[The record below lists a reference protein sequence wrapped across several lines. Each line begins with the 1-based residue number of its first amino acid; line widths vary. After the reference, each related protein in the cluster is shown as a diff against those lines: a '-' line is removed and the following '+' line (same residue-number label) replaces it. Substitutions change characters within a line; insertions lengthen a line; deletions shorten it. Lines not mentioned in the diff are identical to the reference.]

1 MSPLAG
7 IRVVEIAQN
16 LAGPFA
22 GQILAMLGAEVIK
35 LERPEGGDDA
45 RGWGPPMHEGTATTF
60 IAVNRGKRSLSLD
73 LRNDADRALLMEL
86 LGDADVVV
94 QNMRPG
100 ALEDLGL
107 GGAALTARFPRL
119 IYASLGAFG
128 AVGPKALHP
137 GYEPILQGYSGLMMM
152 NGAEGG
158 PPTRSGVQILD
169 LGTGMWA
176 VIGILAAIERR
187 HTTGK
192 GGVVDTSLL
201 ETALGWMGPHFAGFT
216 VSGRPP
222 PRNLSGN
229 PNTVVFQSFE
239 TATAP
244 VMVAAAN
251 DRLFRKLCDAMGL
264 SELGSDERFAS
275 NRLRVANKP
284 ALMAVMEPAFR
295 ARPAEAWLPLL
306 EAAGIPC
313 GPINTMREIAEDDQV
328 AALGIVAPVPGLP
341 VRAIGLPIS
350 FDGERPQP
358 VRGVPAAGED
368 SDDIRSG
375 LRWAPR

>member
-1 MSPLAG
+1 M
-7 IRVVEIAQN
+7 
-16 LAGPFA
+16 
-22 GQILAMLGAEVIK
+22 ML
-35 LERPEGGDDA
+35 
-45 RGWGPPMHEGTATTF
+45 
-60 IAVNRGKRSLSLD
+60 
-73 LRNDADRALLMEL
+73 
-86 LGDADVVV
+86 
-94 QNMRPG
+94 
-100 ALEDLGL
+100 
-107 GGAALTARFPRL
+107 
-119 IYASLGAFG
+119 
-128 AVGPKALHP
+128 
-137 GYEPILQGYSGLMMM
+137 

-216 VSGRPP
+216 VSDRPP

-264 SELGSDERFAS
+264 TALGSDERFAS

-313 GPINTMREIAEDDQV
+313 GPINTMREIAVDAQV

-341 VRAIGLPIS
+341 VRTIGLPIS

-358 VRGVPAAGED
+358 ARGVPAAGED
-368 SDDIRSG
+368 SDDIRAG

>member
-1 MSPLAG
+1 MYWTL
-7 IRVVEIAQN
+7 R
-16 LAGPFA
+16 
-22 GQILAMLGAEVIK
+22 
-35 LERPEGGDDA
+35 RPHGGSVNA
-45 RGWGPPMHEGTATTF
+45 LPGT
-60 IAVNRGKRSLSLD
+60 
-73 LRNDADRALLMEL
+73 
-86 LGDADVVV
+86 
-94 QNMRPG
+94 
-100 ALEDLGL
+100 
-107 GGAALTARFPRL
+107 
-119 IYASLGAFG
+119 
-128 AVGPKALHP
+128 
-137 GYEPILQGYSGLMMM
+137 SGLMML

-169 LGTGMWA
+169 LGAGMWA

-192 GGVVDTSLL
+192 GGV
-201 ETALGWMGPHFAGFT
+201 GFT

-239 TATAP
+239 TASAP

-264 SELGSDERFAS
+264 PELGSDERFAS

-306 EAAGIPC
+306 EVAGIPC
-313 GPINTMREIAEDDQV
+313 GPINTQQNS
-328 AALGIVAPVPGLP
+328 AADACFGP
-341 VRAIGLPIS
+341 
-350 FDGERPQP
+350 
-358 VRGVPAAGED
+358 
-368 SDDIRSG
+368 
-375 LRWAPR
+375 LRHARRWMTLQIMQRCFCAV

>member
-1 MSPLAG
+1 MRPLSN
-7 IRVVEIAQN
+7 IRVLDLTNV

-22 GQILAMLGAEVIK
+22 CHHLAHLGAEVIK

-73 LRNDADRALLMEL
+73 LRSDADRALLMEL
-86 LGDADVVV
+86 LSEADVLV

-128 AVGPKALHP
+128 AKGPKALHP

-176 VIGILAAIERR
+176 TIGILAAIERR

-192 GGVVDTSLL
+192 GGIVDTSLL

-251 DRLFRKLCDAMGL
+251 DRLSRM
-264 SELGSDERFAS
+264 
-275 NRLRVANKP
+275 
-284 ALMAVMEPAFR
+284 
-295 ARPAEAWLPLL
+295 
-306 EAAGIPC
+306 IPFVQ
-313 GPINTMREIAEDDQV
+313 R
-328 AALGIVAPVPGLP
+328 
-341 VRAIGLPIS
+341 RHH
-350 FDGERPQP
+350 
-358 VRGVPAAGED
+358 
-368 SDDIRSG
+368 
-375 LRWAPR
+375 